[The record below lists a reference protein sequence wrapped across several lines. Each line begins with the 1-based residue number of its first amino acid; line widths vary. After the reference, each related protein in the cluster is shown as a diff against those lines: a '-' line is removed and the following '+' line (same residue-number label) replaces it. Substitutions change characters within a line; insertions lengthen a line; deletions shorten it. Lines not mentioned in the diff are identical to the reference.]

1 MANRVNV
8 NITAR
13 DLTRPELSRMRHN
26 FRALGQDLDRAVTAR
41 TRQNF
46 DRLGQSVNQARRD
59 LTALRGVIP
68 DDEFFRMDAAIRQSQ
83 RTMQRGFGRV
93 GDRAFARVAAQLR
106 SVTDEF
112 DRLDRDNL
120 IRVRVDNSALRR
132 ADAQLAA
139 WRRQQSR
146 NDVRVRVNPDVNRSF
161 GRRLTR
167 LLMAPFRQA
176 GSVLGGILSDGL
188 GQGIVQGFT
197 SAGPVG
203 MAVFAAIIASSLSL
217 IGAALSGLIVAAF
230 GLAFVGV
237 AGWSAATSKQVQR
250 QWSSTL
256 KSLQGNFKEVGEPMI
271 PVLERGIR
279 KLEQLG
285 DKIAPVFKQAMEEAA
300 PATNLFIDKLF
311 EGIERFGKAM
321 FEPMMEAWEVFAPVF
336 GDVFSDF
343 LEDLGENFADIAN
356 LVRDHSVEIEIALRA
371 VFKIISGL
379 VEVVEF
385 LGRAW
390 VSALNTMGDAVG
402 FLIEWGLRPLTNAA
416 LTTFEAILFAADT
429 AFGWIPGIGDDLGK
443 ARDAFSGFK
452 ETTLTALD
460 EMANGAYGL
469 DEALDRMNETRKLK
483 ADITQWESELSRAR
497 EDLKKTTSQKA
508 QAKVEANIKDLT
520 RKLAIARG
528 QLAELNGRVARTYVY
543 TTYTDIHTSL
553 GTRQRRHGLAT
564 GGVRGM
570 MAAASGG
577 VRSHQTLVGE
587 QGPEIVDL
595 PVGSRV
601 RSNSDTRRTLGQSA
615 PAAGGGSTLVL
626 QSSGRRVDD
635 LLLEILREAI
645 HQRGGDPVRV
655 LGGR

>member
-1 MANRVNV
+1 VANRVNV

-13 DLTRPELSRMRHN
+13 DLTRPELSRMRQN
-26 FRALGQDLDRAVTAR
+26 FRALGQDMDRAVASR

-46 DRLGQSVNQARRD
+46 DRLSQSVNQARRD
-59 LTALRGVIP
+59 LTALRGAIP

-83 RTMQRGFGRV
+83 RTMQRGFNRV

-112 DRLDRDNL
+112 DRLDRDNQ

-139 WRRQQSR
+139 WRRQQAR
-146 NDVRVRVNPDVNRSF
+146 NDVRVRVNPDVNRGF

-167 LLMAPFRQA
+167 LLTAPFRQA

-203 MAVFAAIIASSLSL
+203 MAVFAAIIAASLSV

-230 GLAFVGV
+230 GLAFTGI
-237 AGWSAATSKQVQR
+237 AGWSAATSKDVQR
-250 QWSSTL
+250 QWSRTL
-256 KSLQGNFKEVGEPMI
+256 KSLQANFKEVGEPMI

-279 KLEQLG
+279 KLEVLG

-390 VSALNTMGDAVG
+390 VSSLNTMG

-443 ARDAFSGFK
+443 ARDAFAGFK
-452 ETTLTALD
+452 ETTLASLD
-460 EMANGAYGL
+460 EMAEGAYGL
-469 DEALDRMNETRKLK
+469 DDALDRMNKTRKLK
-483 ADITQWESELSRAR
+483 ADIRDWEAQLALAR
-497 EDLKKTTSQKA
+497 EDLKTTTSQKA
-508 QAKVEANIKDLT
+508 EAKVQANIKDLT

-528 QLAELNGRVARTYVY
+528 QLADLNGRVARTYVY

-615 PAAGGGSTLVL
+615 PAGGGGSTLVL

>member
-13 DLTRPELSRMRHN
+13 DLTRSELARMRHN
-26 FRALGQDLDRAVTAR
+26 FRALGQDLDRAVAAR

-46 DRLGQSVNQARRD
+46 DRLSQSVNQARRD

-68 DDEFFRMDAAIRQSQ
+68 DDEFFRMDEAIRRSQ
-83 RTMQRGFGRV
+83 RTMQRGFSRV
-93 GDRAFARVAAQLR
+93 GDRAFARVAAQIR
-106 SVTDEF
+106 AVTDEF
-112 DRLDRDNL
+112 DRLDRDNQ

-132 ADAQLAA
+132 ADARLDA

-146 NDVRVRVNPDVNRSF
+146 RSVRVRVRAEPDRSP
-161 GRRLTR
+161 GVLGLLT
-167 LLMAPFRQA
+167 APFRQA
-176 GSVLGGILSDGL
+176 GSIVGGILSDGI

-203 MAVFAAIIASSLSL
+203 MAVFAGIIAASVSL

-230 GLAFVGV
+230 GLAFVGI
-237 AGWSAATSKQVQR
+237 AGWSASTSKEVQK
-250 QWSSTL
+250 QWSKTL
-256 KSLQGNFKEVGEPMI
+256 KSLQENFKEVGEPMI
-271 PVLERGIR
+271 PVLERAIR
-279 KLEQLG
+279 KLETLG
-285 DKIAPVFKQAMEEAA
+285 DRIAPVFREAMEEAA

-321 FEPMMEAWEVFAPVF
+321 FKPMMEAWEVFAPVF
-336 GDVFSDF
+336 GDVFADF
-343 LEDLGENFADIAN
+343 MEDLGENFADIADM
-356 LVRDHSVEIEIALRA
+356 VRDHSVEIEAALRI

-385 LGRAW
+385 FGHAW
-390 VSALNTMGDAVG
+390 INTVNTIGDAIG
-402 FLIEWGLRPLTNAA
+402 FLIEFAVKPLVEGVLSA
-416 LTTFEAILFAADT
+416 FEAILGAADT
-429 AFGWIPGIGDDLGK
+429 AFSWIPGIGDDLST
-443 ARDAFSGFK
+443 AREAFGVFKDAA
-452 ETTLTALD
+452 LTSLD
-460 EMANGAYGL
+460 EMANGAYGV
-469 DEALDRMNETRKLK
+469 DEALDEMNQERKLR
-483 ADITQWESELSRAR
+483 ADITQWESQLSRAR
-497 EDLKKTTSQKA
+497 EDLKTTTSQKA
-508 QAKVEANIKDLT
+508 EAKVQANIKDLT

-553 GTRQRRHGLAT
+553 KTRQRRHGLAT

-601 RSNSDTRRTLGQSA
+601 RSNSDTRRTLGQA
-615 PAAGGGSTLVL
+615 PPAGGGGSTLVL

-655 LGGR
+655 LGGRFS